1 MIIVMKQNAPLTAVE
16 NLETEL
22 NNRGFKVSRSQ
33 GESKVV
39 LGLIGDTFKL
49 DERDFLGNE
58 WVEKVMRVQEPYK
71 RASRSFHPQNSI
83 IDVSGVKVGGKKL
96 VVMAGP
102 CSIETPEQ
110 IHTVAQ
116 AVKNSGASLLRGGAF
131 KPRTSPYSFQG
142 LREKGLDMLIE
153 AAKDVQLPVVT
164 ELMSAD
170 KIGTFLEKKV
180 DLIQI
185 GARNMQNFDLLRAVG
200 RLNVPV
206 LLKRG
211 LSATIDE
218 WLMSAEYIMS
228 EGNQNV
234 ILCERGIRT
243 FEKATRNTLD
253 LSAVTVVKRRNHL
266 PVIVDPSHATG
277 HRWMVEDMA
286 MAAIAAGADGIMC
299 EVHNDPEHAWCDGAE
314 SITPETFD
322 HLMGRLRQLAP
333 IVGREL

>member
-1 MIIVMKQNAPLTAVE
+1 MIIVMKQKAPLTAVE

-71 RASRSFHPQNSI
+71 RASRSFRPQNSI

-253 LSAVTVVKRRNHL
+253 LSAVTVVKRRSHL